1 MRATNVRLRLLKVKT
16 LHGEW
21 LPLARQDSTVTRR
34 VSLKLSCFFTTGMSA
49 KGIHNNVL
57 QHSVMSYNI
66 V

>member
-16 LHGEW
+16 LYGEW
-21 LPLARQDSTVTRR
+21 LPLAREDNTVTRR

-57 QHSVMSYNI
+57 
-66 V
+66 